1 MSSPAQ
7 GRSSTQTVAVSPA
20 GALEAL
26 VRCDPAL
33 LELTLDQLR
42 TLAVVRQTGSAL
54 RAAERLGR
62 QQSSVQKQL
71 DTLNRQ
77 FQRLCGES
85 LVVKQ
90 GRGKTLLFTPSGQ
103 AAAGWSEELLR
114 HWTLRIQECRRRLG
128 ATVTVGTTEFTLDYL
143 GRAWELVKDRLQA
156 QEVELKVVHVRTRQF
171 WEKLDSK
178 EVDLLC
184 GGMVTATGS
193 VDVAAE
199 YEFIEWRRGPLALL
213 TNLSRRELPVPK
225 VSAARLRSLPLIIP
239 AAGVITDFLRRW
251 YGEAYQRG
259 LTVVAEIDDVYYG
272 LALLRS
278 HLVDGCMLV
287 TRPVGQA
294 VLKGQLPTAG
304 DVRLLELGDGFDPT
318 LELVSGVFAR
328 RGERDHYTTTHP
340 INVLWEAF
348 GAAAS
353 IAAKGDPEE

>member
-1 MSSPAQ
+1 
-7 GRSSTQTVAVSPA
+7 
-20 GALEAL
+20 
-26 VRCDPAL
+26 
-33 LELTLDQLR
+33 
-42 TLAVVRQTGSAL
+42 
-54 RAAERLGR
+54 
-62 QQSSVQKQL
+62 
-71 DTLNRQ
+71 
-77 FQRLCGES
+77 
-85 LVVKQ
+85 
-90 GRGKTLLFTPSGQ
+90 
-103 AAAGWSEELLR
+103 
-114 HWTLRIQECRRRLG
+114 
-128 ATVTVGTTEFTLDYL
+128 
-143 GRAWELVKDRLQA
+143 
-156 QEVELKVVHVRTRQF
+156 
-171 WEKLDSK
+171 
-178 EVDLLC
+178 
-184 GGMVTATGS
+184 MVTATGS